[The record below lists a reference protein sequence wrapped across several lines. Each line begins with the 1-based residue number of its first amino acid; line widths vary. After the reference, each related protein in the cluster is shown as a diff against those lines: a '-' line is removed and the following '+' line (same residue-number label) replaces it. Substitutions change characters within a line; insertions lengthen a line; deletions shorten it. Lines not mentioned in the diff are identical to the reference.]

1 MEEVKRTVRIVCL
14 NSEGKKRHWS
24 LNNIDPTATAT
35 SIMKLTNALGTLNTR
50 VTTGVQLMVVNNLLP

>member
-1 MEEVKRTVRIVCL
+1 MWL
-14 NSEGKKRHWS
+14 NSEGKKRLWS

-35 SIMKLTNALGTLNTR
+35 SIMELTNALGTLTTR